1 MVTPYK
7 NKCAQFTR
15 LSLEQTKI
23 STCID
28 CSPKDEDLYVSQFIN
43 NMKIA
48 LKEMSLDDEELN
60 YVECVIPKETNYYI
74 PPMIRQHL
82 GDKELLTL
90 ISDLSI

>member
-7 NKCAQFTR
+7 NKCAQFTHIF
-15 LSLEQTKI
+15 LEQTKI

-28 CSPKDEDLYVSQFIN
+28 CSPKDEDQYTPQFIN
-43 NMKIA
+43 NMKTA
-48 LKEMSLDDEELN
+48 LKEMTLDDEELN

-82 GDKELLTL
+82 GDKELLNL

>member
-7 NKCAQFTR
+7 NKCAQFTHI
-15 LSLEQTKI
+15 SLEQTKI